1 MGRPDSCPFMGTE
14 TSPKERVLVVEDEAD
29 ISSSLAYALRANG
42 YETQIADRGDLAL
55 AALDTFHPDLV
66 LLDLMLPDMSGIE
79 ICRRVRKSQS
89 PDQPAVVI
97 LSARAQEVDRVV
109 GFEIGADD
117 YVAKPFSVRELML
130 RIEARLKAR
139 KAVIGSAVAETAADE
154 AKSVEVLALRNLRVD
169 ESAHRAFVDDR
180 EIHVSAL
187 EMRLLLYLFRAPGR
201 MRTRRELLTE
211 VWGYH
216 PEVASRTVDTHIKR
230 LRDKLDTAADLL
242 QTVRGVGFRLA
253 EPSAPEQPSVDEHSA
268 NPQASEHKR
277 QGGPRERKSD

>member
-1 MGRPDSCPFMGTE
+1 MDSQN
-14 TSPKERVLVVEDEAD
+14 SHKQRVLVVEDEAD
-29 ISSSLAYALRANG
+29 ISDSLAYALRASG
-42 YETQIADRGDLAL
+42 YEVLVADRGASAL
-55 AALDTFHPDLV
+55 EALDRFLPDLV
-66 LLDLMLPDMSGIE
+66 LLDLMLPDMSGID
-79 ICRRVRKSQS
+79 ICRRLRNSKS
-89 PDQPAVVI
+89 PHQPAVII

-117 YVAKPFSVRELML
+117 YVAKPFSIRELML

-139 KAVIGSAVAETAADE
+139 QAAIGTAAAQAAASGQKG
-154 AKSVEVLALRNLRVD
+154 AKVFVLRNLRVD
-169 ESAHRAFVDDR
+169 ESAHRAFVDDK

-187 EMRLLLYLFRAPGR
+187 EMRLLLNLLRAPSL
-201 MRTRRELLTE
+201 MRTRRELLTD

-253 EPSAPEQPSVDEHSA
+253 DPAVPLGSSDDSDAKNVG
-268 NPQASEHKR
+268 ASEH
-277 QGGPRERKSD
+277 PRHLAPR